1 MSRKQKFIRA
11 SEIGEYVF
19 CARAWRLRV
28 DGYAPTSGQQAR
40 EAGEL
45 WHRKHGRSVLHV
57 RKLRRLASYSVLLA
71 IALGVLTLLLWW
83 WK

>member
-45 WHRKHGRSVLHV
+45 WHRKHGRSVLRV

-83 WK
+83 WR